1 MATSLWPII
10 HRLSNLGGLKSELTA
25 AKAAGETG
33 KAAVLRT
40 ELETTSKAIEQAL
53 ESWEQPE
60 PVLDENGDEKAP
72 GLQGIV
78 DNAHAY
84 RHSAFVHL
92 YRSIYEAPRED
103 ERVQYHAHHSLAY
116 CMGTVNSS
124 GPMGALLWPL
134 FVAACEAKT
143 VEDRTMAQNAF
154 ATIEKHQ
161 GMTNIERAWCIVQE
175 VWRRAD
181 KAEAEAGDGGP
192 TDTHPDL
199 WREVSRDMDL
209 TIVFG

>member
-10 HRLSNLGGLKSELTA
+10 HRLSNLGGLKSELKA
-25 AKAAGETG
+25 AIAAGETA

-40 ELETTSKAIEQAL
+40 ELETAATAIERSL
-53 ESWEQPE
+53 KNWIQPE
-60 PVLDENGDEKAP
+60 PTVDENGDEKAP
-72 GLQGIV
+72 TMQGIL

-84 RHSAFVHL
+84 RHSAVVHL
-92 YRSIYEAPRED
+92 YRSIYEAPREN
-103 ERVQYHAHHSLAY
+103 ETVQHHTQRSLVY

-143 VEDRTMAQNAF
+143 EEDRAMAREVFQR
-154 ATIEKHQ
+154 IEKHQ
-161 GMTNIERAWCIVQE
+161 GMTNIERAWVIVQE

-181 KAEAEAGDGGP
+181 EAEIEAGGGVV